1 MPEEEQQGISIN
13 LSEEKDNVFSARARY
28 DIIADAIEAA
38 YDDGFMNGFIFPRV
52 VLLGIAAQ
60 YFEDD
65 FEYDKESFESSRL
78 AIKTMPLELWDTN
91 LQNDVLIKTVDAIPL
106 EVNDILQTGNIWFMD
121 YGNYAYSLRG
131 LLDNI
136 GPLIEG
142 ITQQANDDLNEILQ
156 NGEIQQAINT
166 GKDWGLQTPGQSLFK
181 SVDEPEEESL
191 IVM

>member
-1 MPEEEQQGISIN
+1 MAEEQIN
-13 LSEEKDNVFSARARY
+13 IDLSKEKNNIFSARVRY

-38 YDDGFMNGFIFPRV
+38 YDDGFMNEFIFPRV
-52 VLLGIAAQ
+52 VLLGITAQ

-156 NGEIQQAINT
+156 NGEIQEAINT

-181 SVDEPEEESL
+181 SVDESEEESL
-191 IVM
+191 VVM